1 MTKEEIEAKAKADA
15 ELEEKQAMETIV
27 EAVTEKS
34 VPKII
39 EQLKANKP
47 LRKDIFGS
55 GDTDT
60 KDAEYLT
67 KKQDAADYL
76 KALVGKDSAKTK
88 ALSSGVSTSGSELV
102 PTYVSDQIITVAQK
116 YGLVRKY
123 GRSWPMQGVNEN
135 VPTMSTVQAYR
146 LAGDTAAVTASQP
159 TTGAVQLRAKTVGVI
174 VPVSKVLLQN
184 ATSNVVDAITML
196 AGKAIAKLE
205 DQWGFLGLGVG
216 EGVFQTVGV
225 PVVTMANTMTTYN
238 KITAENLL
246 DCMDAIDENFLGDSM
261 RWIMS
266 LSVLNN
272 LRRLRSVVGSDKQGF
287 LLQSLGGTLPPTLW
301 DLPFDTSA
309 VMPKNSTGSQPGTKF
324 LALVDYDNLIHGDA
338 MQYTMEISDQATITD
353 SDGETL
359 INLFQ
364 QNMVAIKIWGLID
377 IELSNPTKAFA
388 ILETAAS

>member
-1 MTKEEIEAKAKADA
+1 
-15 ELEEKQAMETIV
+15 
-27 EAVTEKS
+27 
-34 VPKII
+34 
-39 EQLKANKP
+39 
-47 LRKDIFGS
+47 
-55 GDTDT
+55 
-60 KDAEYLT
+60 
-67 KKQDAADYL
+67 
-76 KALVGKDSAKTK
+76 
-88 ALSSGVSTSGSELV
+88 
-102 PTYVSDQIITVAQK
+102 
-116 YGLVRKY
+116 
-123 GRSWPMQGVNEN
+123 
-135 VPTMSTVQAYR
+135 
-146 LAGDTAAVTASQP
+146 
-159 TTGAVQLRAKTVGVI
+159 
-174 VPVSKVLLQN
+174 VLLQN